1 MPKDDLLQA
10 LRAAVLETDVDRAV
24 EVAQEIIKSD
34 IGVNEAIS
42 VATKAI
48 REIGDR
54 FGRGEIFLPELIIA
68 AETMKGCMAV
78 LTPHLEAKEAKAS
91 AKIVLAT
98 VKGDI
103 HEIGKNLVGTM
114 LRVSG
119 FKVVDLGVDVPPME
133 IIDKAE
139 EAGAQIIGLSSL
151 MTTSLPY
158 QKEVIDL
165 LNEMGLRDRFFV
177 IVGGGPVT
185 RQHAQDMG
193 ADGWAKNAAGAVRI
207 CERLL
212 SLPSGPPAAEFV
224 FKEG

>member
-1 MPKDDLLQA
+1 MPKEDLLQA
-10 LRAAVLETDVDRAV
+10 LRAAVLETDVERAV
-24 EVAQEIIKSD
+24 EVAQEIVESD
-34 IGVNEAIS
+34 VSINEAIS

-68 AETMKGCMAV
+68 AGTMKGCMAV
-78 LTPHLEAKEAKAS
+78 LTPHLEAKETKAA

-98 VKGDI
+98 MKGDI
-103 HEIGKNLVGTM
+103 HEIGKNLVGIM

-119 FKVVDLGVDVPPME
+119 FEVIDLGVDVPPME
-133 IIDKAE
+133 ILDEAE
-139 EAGAQIIGLSSL
+139 ETGAQIIGLSSL

-158 QKEVIDL
+158 QKETISL
-165 LNEMGLRDRFFV
+165 LEDMGLRNRFFV

-212 SLPSGPPAAEFV
+212 SLRSGPPAAEFV
-224 FKEG
+224 FEEG

>member
-10 LRAAVLETDVDRAV
+10 LRAAVLETDVERAV
-24 EVAQEIIKSD
+24 EVAQEIVESD
-34 IGVNEAIS
+34 VSINEAIS

-68 AETMKGCMAV
+68 AATMKGCMAV
-78 LTPHLEAKEAKAS
+78 LTPHLEAKETKAA

-98 VKGDI
+98 MKGDI
-103 HEIGKNLVGTM
+103 HEIGKNLVGIM

-119 FKVVDLGVDVPPME
+119 FEVIDLGVDVPPME
-133 IIDKAE
+133 ILDEAE
-139 EAGAQIIGLSSL
+139 ETGAQIIGLSSL

-158 QKEVIDL
+158 QKETISL
-165 LNEMGLRDRFFV
+165 LEDMGLRNRFFV

-212 SLPSGPPAAEFV
+212 SLRSGPPAAEFV
-224 FKEG
+224 FEEG